1 MFAFLWKALGRFL
14 SLWMTL
20 PEDRKKETFEAVMS
34 FLEGVLRDYYRSQ
47 KEKQEGKTA

>member
-1 MFAFLWKALGRFL
+1 MFTFLLKALGWFL

-20 PEDRKKETFEAVMS
+20 PEDRKKETVEAILS
-34 FLEGVLRDYYRSQ
+34 YLEDILRNYYRSQ